1 MNLSTRKMSQPV
13 PQTAT
18 IRRKTDPNE
27 MIEVNKKKCECTF
40 KFCAKGAKRVFLS
53 GDFND
58 WNEQSH
64 PMEKIGEFWKLTLP
78 LPAGEY
84 RFKYLVDGF
93 WHNDLDAHKY
103 VPNVWGSD
111 DSVVVVPKPPAGT
124 ETVT

>member
-1 MNLSTRKMSQPV
+1 
-13 PQTAT
+13 
-18 IRRKTDPNE
+18 
-27 MIEVNKKKCECTF
+27 MIEVNKERCECTF
-40 KFCAKGAKRVFLS
+40 KFRSTHAKRVFLA

-58 WNEQSH
+58 WDEKSH
-64 PMEKIGEFWKLTLP
+64 PMEKLGDVWKLTLK

-111 DSVVVVPKPPAGT
+111 DSVVVVPKPSCGA
-124 ETVT
+124 EKLI

>member
-40 KFCAKGAKRVFLS
+40 KFCAKGAKRVFLA

-78 LPAGEY
+78 LPTGEY
-84 RFKYLVDGF
+84 RFKYLV
-93 WHNDLDAHKY
+93 AHKY

-111 DSVVVVPKPPAGT
+111 DSVVVVPKPPAGA
-124 ETVT
+124 ETLT